1 MTSSTFDRLLAQQ
14 RGALPDNT
22 GSYYELEKGDLKY
35 DGVKN
40 VNDAIDSQIQD
51 FNQRTTEAINESIR
65 YHKQKDKNLKDLVG
79 LIGVASKFKK
89 WEESRKVAEAEFDRY
104 YTNTF
109 DDFTGKPESTDEE
122 LKYIQEQNNL
132 MSQSRIETKNTLDLT
147 KKYSADGTLSPL
159 ESITG
164 VSESEVQRENIS
176 GIEAGNQY
184 SEGFQTYYQQEVHV
198 KKRLV
203 NPRTGESMP
212 YAMSYMEVLESDDRE
227 IKEFLPW
234 LYRDIYSDYHAAN
247 QDLVDR
253 MGDRHF
259 RFKVFPGINK
269 VGGEIHQKLLNRQL
283 SKSIESAEEKIN
295 ENILT
300 EFNSH
305 KTTEEQIQF
314 IFGENGFIAS
324 REIGLDGTK
333 DNPKAW
339 RELTEW
345 MVWAVEKGAVDADV
359 AQAFIDSVD
368 IPKRGGKEGETTDL
382 DGLKNP
388 NAIAFKTNVGWA
400 IGQAKAKSD
409 RYDRTVEQDTVK
421 DLVQGKITQ
430 MEKDLPKDAV
440 LTDTQI
446 NNGRQEV
453 IQAAKEQGIYLLPT
467 DPLLARFNTLESNL
481 TRNEAN
487 ARYTLNSQIE
497 QGDELSQ
504 DLFKHIPRTGHPSRN
519 RGDYEE
525 FGRELGVLGL
535 TREEQAL
542 RDRNLEYELTKGD
555 AAILDPKR
563 KDSYQGINM
572 MNKARSLY
580 DDWFD
585 IYLADA
591 TKDKDLSP
599 EEFKKAKENAKR
611 QALNEVK
618 KEALKK
624 KQNDDGYFAGG
635 LSPLPDEETSELRS
649 TAAVIQKIK
658 TQGVNSLTYDLY
670 YPGEKEAIQE
680 YMEWKKDPKGRAPL
694 SYWRTF
700 SSHIRREVPG
710 MPNAASI
717 AEDRIAATEHLRV
730 KGEENEPL
738 PPQESANDEDI
749 KDGNQKEDDAKY
761 CQAALKPDTLD
772 TMLNDLAVEDRDF
785 DTIYSPGL
793 ATPNGYQ
800 EENFNN
806 ELPHGKPLSQT
817 TVEKVALAAGENPN
831 LRFGAY
837 DIPADIVYDMYD
849 KGIIDKDEIFD
860 EDLQKEIVL
869 RKIINIANQRGSNK
883 TWDNTYRKNN
893 WITRQEKAEF
903 TRIMTAMTG
912 QEITD
917 PYSDIT
923 LLSPECAKALIGSAM
938 GQQ

>member
-1 MTSSTFDRLLAQQ
+1 MTSTFDRLLAQQ
-14 RGALPDNT
+14 RNALPDNT

-40 VNDAIDSQIQD
+40 VNDAIDSQIED
-51 FNQRTTEAINESIR
+51 FNQRTTDAINESIR
-65 YHKQKDKNLKDLVG
+65 YHKQKDQNLKDLVG
-79 LIGVASKFKK
+79 LIGVAGKFQK

-132 MSQSRIETKNTLDLT
+132 MAQTRIESKNTLDLT
-147 KKYSADGTLSPL
+147 KEYSADGTLSPL

-164 VSESEVQRENIS
+164 VSESQVQRENIS

-184 SEGFQTYYQQEVHV
+184 LEGFQTYYQQEVHV

-227 IKEFLPW
+227 IKQFLPW

-253 MGDRHF
+253 MGNRHF
-259 RFKVFPGINK
+259 RFKVFPGVNK

-314 IFGENGFIAS
+314 IFGENGFLAS

-345 MVWAVEKGAVDADV
+345 MVWAVENGHVHEDV
-359 AQAFIDSVD
+359 AQAIIDSVD

-388 NAIAFKTNVGWA
+388 NATAFKTNVEWA
-400 IGQAKAKSD
+400 IGQAKTKSN
-409 RYDRTVEQDTVK
+409 RYERAAEEDTVK
-421 DLVQGKITQ
+421 GLVQDKITQ
-430 MEKDLPKDAV
+430 MEENLPEGTV
-440 LTDTQI
+440 FTNTQI

-453 IQAAKEQGIYLLPT
+453 IQDAKEQGIYLLPT

-481 TRNEAN
+481 TRNESR
-487 ARYTLNSQIE
+487 ARDILNRQIE
-497 QGDELSQ
+497 DPNGQLSG
-504 DLFKHIPRTGHPSRN
+504 DLFKHIPRTGHPTRN
-519 RGDYEE
+519 RSDYEE
-525 FGRELGVLGL
+525 FGRERGVLGL
-535 TREEQAL
+535 TREEEAI
-542 RDRNLEYELTKGD
+542 RDRNLEYELTKGSS
-555 AAILDPKR
+555 AILDPKR
-563 KDSYQGINM
+563 KDSYQGITM
-572 MNKARSLY
+572 LNKARSLY
-580 DDWFD
+580 NDWFG
-585 IYLADA
+585 IFLADA
-591 TKDKDLSP
+591 TKDKNLSP
-599 EEFKKAKENAKR
+599 KEFKIAKENAKR

-624 KQNDDGYFAGG
+624 KQNDEGYFAGG
-635 LSPLPDEETSELRS
+635 LSPLPNEDTSELKS
-649 TAAVIQKIK
+649 TAAVIQQIK
-658 TQGVNSLTYDLY
+658 TQGVNALTYDLY

-680 YMEWKKDPKGRAPL
+680 YMEWKQDPKGRAPL
-694 SYWRTF
+694 NYWRTF
-700 SSHIRREVPG
+700 SPHIRKEVPG
-710 MPNAASI
+710 LPNAASI
-717 AEDRIAATEHLRV
+717 AEDRIAATEHLRA
-730 KGEENEPL
+730 KGEENKPL
-738 PPQESANDEDI
+738 PRQKSADDDDI

-785 DTIYSPGL
+785 DTVYSAGV

-800 EENFNN
+800 EERFDN
-806 ELPHGKPLSQT
+806 ELPQGKPLSQT
-817 TVEKVALAAGENPN
+817 TVEEVALAAGRNPN

-837 DIPADIVYDMYD
+837 DIPANIIYDMYD

-893 WITRQEKAEF
+893 WITREEKAKF
-903 TRIMTAMTG
+903 TSIMTAMTG